1 MTARGH
7 RVAVNLRLDVNDL
20 NGVLLK
26 PSNVDLDV
34 EVTNAIMHIRSMS
47 SINHSMEN
55 ILRNNSVLRHDLEV
69 LCGDDVPVT
78 SSGDKD
84 VGTRSSLLHG
94 CHLVTCH
101 RSLEGIDG
109 VDLGDEHAGAIG
121 AEGLRALDK
130 V

>member
-20 NGVLLK
+20 NGVLLE

-69 LCGDDVPVT
+69 LCGDDIPVT
-78 SSGDKD
+78 GGGDED
-84 VGTRSSLLHG
+84 VGTRSSFLHG
-94 CHLVTCH
+94 RDLVASH
-101 RSLEGIDG
+101 RGLKGIDG
-109 VDLGDEHAGAIG
+109 VNLGDQDTRAIG
-121 AEGLRALDK
+121 AERLGALK
-130 V
+130 QC